1 VPAAGAAGDRE
12 HRNLGRHRF
21 QHGGAVHLAALGPPR
36 ALRGGHARRLLRA
49 ADGGADQGPDD
60 PALADHDLRVL
71 DHRDAAGVRRADA
84 AAAPDQLDLH
94 DLLAADEDLP
104 RRFHRERHLHSLRG
118 LRAGGPR
125 NLRHLLR
132 LPAPGAQPGL
142 RPGRAVSTAMTTSTT
157 RAPATTPGPTP
168 SSRNGSRGGGAER
181 PSIVATG
188 VLVLGALYS
197 LIPIVWVLFAA
208 SKRSDELLS
217 TFSFAPSAYLLHDRQ
232 ELFADRDGLF
242 LRWAGS
248 TALYAVGGA
257 LLSTL
262 VSAAAGYGLALF
274 VFRGKKLFFNIIL
287 AGVLLPAVILAV
299 PQYLLFAEAGLA
311 NTYWAVLLPS
321 ILNPYGI
328 YLARIYAGASVPREM
343 IEAARTDGAGE
354 LR

>member
-1 VPAAGAAGDRE
+1 M
-12 HRNLGRHRF
+12 
-21 QHGGAVHLAALGPPR
+21 
-36 ALRGGHARRLLRA
+36 
-49 ADGGADQGPDD
+49 
-60 PALADHDLRVL
+60 
-71 DHRDAAGVRRADA
+71 
-84 AAAPDQLDLH
+84 
-94 DLLAADEDLP
+94 
-104 RRFHRERHLHSLRG
+104 
-118 LRAGGPR
+118 
-125 NLRHLLR
+125 
-132 LPAPGAQPGL
+132 
-142 RPGRAVSTAMTTSTT
+142 STAMTTSTT

-208 SKRSDELLS
+208 SKSSDELFS
-217 TFSFAPSAYLLHDRQ
+217 TFSFAPSAYLLENLQD
-232 ELFADRDGLF
+232 LFAYRDGLF
-242 LRWAGS
+242 LRWAGN

-274 VFRGKKLFFNIIL
+274 DFRGKKLFFNIIL

-354 LR
+354 MRIFSRFAVPMMMPGLVTVFLFQFVGIWNNYMLPYIMLGDDSLFPITVGLSTLMNQGASQPAMYTTVITGSLVSIIPLIALFLLLQRYWQSDLTGGAVKGCPLTA

>member
-1 VPAAGAAGDRE
+1 M
-12 HRNLGRHRF
+12 
-21 QHGGAVHLAALGPPR
+21 
-36 ALRGGHARRLLRA
+36 
-49 ADGGADQGPDD
+49 
-60 PALADHDLRVL
+60 
-71 DHRDAAGVRRADA
+71 
-84 AAAPDQLDLH
+84 
-94 DLLAADEDLP
+94 
-104 RRFHRERHLHSLRG
+104 
-118 LRAGGPR
+118 
-125 NLRHLLR
+125 
-132 LPAPGAQPGL
+132 
-142 RPGRAVSTAMTTSTT
+142 STAMTTSTT

-208 SKRSDELLS
+208 SKSSDELFS
-217 TFSFAPSAYLLHDRQ
+217 TFSFAPSAYLLENLQD
-232 ELFADRDGLF
+232 LFAYRDGLF
-242 LRWAGS
+242 LRWAGN

-274 VFRGKKLFFNIIL
+274 DFRGKKLFFNIIL

-354 LR
+354 MRIFSRFAVPMMMPGLVTVFLFQFVGIWNNYMLPYIMLGDDSLFPITVGLSTLMNQGASQPAMYTTVITGSLVSIIPLIALFLLLQRYWQSDLTGGAVKG